1 MRVPYSW
8 LREYCDPGVTPAE
21 LADRLVMTGTEV
33 ERIDVVGPPSPDNF
47 VIGKVTEAVQH
58 PDADRLRVC
67 TVDVGEDGPRTI
79 VCGAPN
85 VGSGQTVA
93 VALPGARMPGGS
105 SSRTSAAGWSRC
117 WDIRRR
123 TGSNRRH
130 SSRNGFTRKIVRRC
144 SHSAGRPLK
153 THAR

>member
-8 LREYCDPGVTPAE
+8 LREYCDPGIPAE
-21 LADRLVMTGTEV
+21 ELAERLVMTGTEV
-33 ERIDVVGPPSPDNF
+33 ERVDIVGPPSPDNF

-85 VGSGQTVA
+85 VGSGQTVTSTSPCTAAASNA
-93 VALPGARMPGGS
+93 VARQKPATASVGTDL
-105 SSRTSAAGWSRC
+105 SRR
-117 WDIRRR
+117 DI
-123 TGSNRRH
+123 TE
-130 SSRNGFTRKIVRRC
+130 
-144 SHSAGRPLK
+144 
-153 THAR
+153 